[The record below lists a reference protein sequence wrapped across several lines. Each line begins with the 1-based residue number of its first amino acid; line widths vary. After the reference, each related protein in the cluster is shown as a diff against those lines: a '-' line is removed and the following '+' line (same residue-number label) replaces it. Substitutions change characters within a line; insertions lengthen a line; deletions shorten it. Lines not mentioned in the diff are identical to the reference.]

1 MAPKYT
7 SPPIPAEY
15 NALVWDIVR
24 QIPSGRVS
32 TYGQIAALIP
42 PPLGMNIRDYNAWG
56 ARWVGGAMAA
66 CPSGVPWQRVI
77 NAQGKVSIRRGGG
90 NIRQRHLLE
99 AEGVVF
105 DERDRLNLA
114 QFKWAGPS
122 QEWLEARS
130 LSARA
135 NNEGGS

>member
-1 MAPKYT
+1 MVQYT
-7 SPPIPAEY
+7 SPPTPADY
-15 NALVWDIVR
+15 NALVWEIVR

-42 PPLGMNIRDYNAWG
+42 LPRGMNLRDYEAWG

-66 CPSGVPWQRVI
+66 CPEDVPWQRVI
-77 NAQGKVSIRRGGG
+77 NAQGKISIRRRGGH
-90 NIRQRHLLE
+90 IRQRQLLE

-105 DERDRLNLA
+105 GESGRIDLA
-114 QFKWAGPS
+114 QFKWAGPL
-122 QEWLEARS
+122 QVLGARG

-135 NNEGGS
+135 GIEGGS